1 MSAWNKF
8 DVAIVVLS
16 VAEAIASFAIGQQ
29 VNNEIKDMDTNG
41 TQNLKILK
49 LFKGMDSKLTTIIPI
64 TLVYRIT

>member
-29 VNNEIKDMDTNG
+29 VNNEIQNIEPQG
-41 TQNLKILK
+41 STQNLKILK
-49 LFKGMDSKLTTIIPI
+49 LFKGMDLKLTTI
-64 TLVYRIT
+64 T